1 MYASLLAACVPATF
15 SGLSL
20 FSGEITSLETTL
32 VSNYSAS
39 VPSAYRFTAPSTQ
52 LINATFCNVTVS
64 YTHPG
69 QNDDIRV
76 EAWLP
81 TNNWNERFQA
91 VGGGGWVAGRFYLSY
106 VGMQGALADG
116 YATITT
122 DAGLGSAMDA
132 SPWAHVSPG
141 NVNLYNLQN
150 LASVSLNDE
159 AIIGKQLVKS
169 YYGKGPRYSY
179 WNGCSQ
185 GGRQGMMLA
194 QRYPDA
200 YDGIAAGAPAFYWT
214 EFVPSTT
221 WPQQVLSMLGQ
232 YPYNCETDALNDA
245 AIKAC
250 DKLDQVEDGIISR
263 PNECLAHFD
272 PFQLVGMPINC
283 AQTNGTVR
291 VTEAAA
297 ILVNETWHGPRAVD
311 GTKLWHGLNPGAD
324 ITGDAPTS
332 YAPGVAATNCTGTTC
347 VGISNILGQWTQ
359 LFVSK
364 NPALDVSNLT
374 HEEWDDLFRSG
385 GQQYRSLVGSAD
397 PDLRAFSKRGGKILS
412 FHGVQDNII
421 SLGGSQQYYNA
432 VASISPNIHEF
443 YRLFEVPGLGHCFG
457 GRSQQPTG
465 LFEQL
470 RLWVENDKAPE
481 TSPINVTDVTGSQ
494 VIGSRVLCPYPQQ
507 QQLVKGCKD
516 TAAAKCWTCTK
527 RRNAKAD
534 LSRRSGSLQMEGSV
548 EL

>member
-1 MYASLLAACVPATF
+1 MYASQVEACVPATF
-15 SGLSL
+15 SSLSL
-20 FSGEITSLETTL
+20 FGGEIISLETTL

-39 VPSAYRFTAPSTQ
+39 VPGAYRFTGPSVQ
-52 LINATFCNVTVS
+52 LTNATFCNVTVS

-69 QNDDIRV
+69 QNDEIYV

-159 AIIGKQLVKS
+159 AIIGKQLIGS
-169 YYGKGPRYSY
+169 YYGQGPLYSY
-179 WNGCSQ
+179 WSGCSQ
-185 GGRQGMMLA
+185 GGRQGMILA

-200 YDGIAAGAPAFYWT
+200 YDGIAAGAPALYWT
-214 EFVPSTT
+214 EFAPSTT
-221 WPQQVLSMLGQ
+221 WPQQVLSMLGH
-232 YPYNCETDALNDA
+232 YPYNCETDALTAA

-250 DKLDQVEDGIISR
+250 DKLDQVEDGIIGL
-263 PNECLAHFD
+263 PEECLARFD
-272 PFQLVGMPINC
+272 PFQLVGIPINC
-283 AQTNGTVR
+283 TQTNGTVR
-291 VTEAAA
+291 ITNAAA
-297 ILVNETWHGPRAVD
+297 VLVNETWHGPRAVD

-332 YAPGVAATNCTGTTC
+332 YEPGVAATNCTGTIC
-347 VGISNILGQWTQ
+347 GPVSNVLGQWTQ

-374 HEEWDDLFRSG
+374 HEEWDNLFHSG
-385 GQQYRSLVGSAD
+385 SQQYASLVGSAD
-397 PDLRAFSKRGGKILS
+397 PDLRAFSKKGGKILS

-421 SLGGSQQYYNA
+421 PPGGSQQYYNA
-432 VASISPNIHEF
+432 VASISPDIHDF

-457 GRSQQPTG
+457 GRSQQPAG
-465 LFEQL
+465 IFEQL
-470 RLWVENDKAPE
+470 VHWVENGKAPE
-481 TSPINVTDVTGSQ
+481 TSPINVTDITGSQ
-494 VIGSRVLCPYPQQ
+494 VLGSRVLCPYPQQ
-507 QQLVKGCKD
+507 QQLIQGCTD
-516 TAAAKCWTCTK
+516 IAAAKCWTCT
-527 RRNAKAD
+527 RR
-534 LSRRSGSLQMEGSV
+534 Q
-548 EL
+548 

>member
-1 MYASLLAACVPATF
+1 MYASLVKACVPGTF
-15 SGLSL
+15 SSLSL
-20 FSGEITSLETTL
+20 FGGEIISLETTL
-32 VSNYSAS
+32 VTNYSAS
-39 VPSAYRFTAPSTQ
+39 VPAAYRFTAPGVQ
-52 LINATFCNVTVS
+52 LTNATFCNVTVS

-69 QNDDIRV
+69 QNDDIYV

-81 TNNWNERFQA
+81 TNSWNERFQA

-106 VGMQGALADG
+106 VAMQGALADG

-132 SPWAHVSPG
+132 SPWAQISPG

-150 LASVSLNDE
+150 LASVSLNDQ

-185 GGRQGMMLA
+185 GGRQGMILA

-200 YDGIAAGAPAFYWT
+200 YDGIAAGAPAIYWT

-221 WPQQVLSMLGQ
+221 WPQQVLSMLND
-232 YPYNCETDALNDA
+232 YPYNCETDALTAA
-245 AIKAC
+245 AITAC
-250 DKLDQVEDGIISR
+250 DELDQVKDGIISR
-263 PNECLAHFD
+263 PEECLARFD
-272 PFQLVGMPINC
+272 PFRLVGMPISC
-283 AQTNGTVR
+283 AQTNGTIR
-291 VTEAAA
+291 ITNAAA
-297 ILVNETWHGPRAVD
+297 VLVNETWHGPRAAD

-347 VGISNILGQWTQ
+347 VGTSNILGQWTQ

-364 NPALDVSNLT
+364 TSNLDVSNLT
-374 HEEWDDLFRSG
+374 HEEWDNLFHSSS
-385 GQQYRSLVGSAD
+385 QQYRSLVGSAD
-397 PDLRAFSKRGGKILS
+397 PDLRVFSKNGGKILS
-412 FHGVQDNII
+412 FHGVQDSII
-421 SLGGSQQYYNA
+421 PLGGSQQYYNA
-432 VASISPNIHEF
+432 VASISPDIHNF

-457 GRSQQPTG
+457 GRSQQPSN

-470 RLWVENDKAPE
+470 RLWVEDGKAPE

-494 VIGSRVLCPYPQQ
+494 VLGSRVLCPYPQRQ
-507 QQLVKGCKD
+507 QFIKGCND
-516 TAAAKCWTCTK
+516 TASAKCWTCT
-527 RRNAKAD
+527 RRH
-534 LSRRSGSLQMEGSV
+534 
-548 EL
+548 